1 MTPKIFSNYFIKSFY
16 IFRVFNFYCLLIT
29 DDMAD
34 IPTRQYNL
42 RSGKQDEVHLPV
54 QIQMAEDSTFLKP
67 SRNL

>member
-1 MTPKIFSNYFIKSFY
+1 
-16 IFRVFNFYCLLIT
+16 
-29 DDMAD
+29 MAD